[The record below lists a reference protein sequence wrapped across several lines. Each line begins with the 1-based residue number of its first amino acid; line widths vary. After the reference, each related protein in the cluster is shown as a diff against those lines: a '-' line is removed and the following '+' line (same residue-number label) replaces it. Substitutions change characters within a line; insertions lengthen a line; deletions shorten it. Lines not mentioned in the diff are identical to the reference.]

1 MAEYVTI
8 KKKLNVPVLIILL
21 IFAIVPGIIYL
32 IWSKIPT
39 KICTDPEKG
48 HGGMMRIVS
57 TGVAFGAWLI
67 AAVVISAMN
76 DWGVILS
83 FIYQL
88 IFSLVSFVFAFLTKK
103 NTNKLFLILNIL
115 FALAT
120 IVVSFLLFAYNWFVS
135 PIASIVAIVGCVKGI
150 NHYNYHKLGKG
161 KDDDEDDEDEDEE

>member
-48 HGGMMRIVS
+48 HGGMMRIIGAGITVVHWLLLLIVFFEAWPTFIIPMVPS
-57 TGVAFGAWLI
+57 IVMLAVAVLSKKNHGKLMLLLGLIVAIATLGISLWL
-67 AAVVISAMN
+67 
-76 DWGVILS
+76 
-83 FIYQL
+83 FIY
-88 IFSLVSFVFAFLTKK
+88 SF
-103 NTNKLFLILNIL
+103 
-115 FALAT
+115 
-120 IVVSFLLFAYNWFVS
+120 
-135 PIASIVAIVGCVKGI
+135 ASIVGTIVMIVGCTKGI
-150 NHYNYHKLGKG
+150 RHYNYHKLGKG